1 MFNFKEFSKRIFISW
16 PNTAL
21 FTTKYLEEAKKK
33 PETKS
38 ATAGVSNDDKG
49 KMHELLLAKYL
60 HPEQTLPEHHRAESE
75 NDDYAGTPTQVHNRL
90 QRKIGE
96 EAYNEIDKNAK
107 ATAKAT
113 LEHLKKNNF
122 TDNKTEISNVHWTSN
137 RDTEKSKGD
146 HEKTTGV
153 KDVNSNADLILT
165 LKDKDTG
172 KIVGYHGV
180 SAKYGSN
187 EEPNYK
193 NPGMDTLEKM
203 SGLESGTINKMMEPH
218 KKAMADIGYD
228 GSIDERH
235 AKYKV
240 DIMGVDKA
248 QSEKKKL
255 DTLVSTGRKLSLKER
270 LLHSHLSSFLD
281 SYNSRKSPEAKK
293 AFLDQAKERA
303 STAEGSA
310 RAARAAVA
318 KRISESLDQKARHSK
333 GGSDTHL
340 RNLIREHVS
349 PSTVIPHT
357 IAHSL
362 VQKEGMAKPIVNNA
376 EDVANNHLDKFEG
389 LHVAMDKAG
398 GSITIKGYHKD
409 TGKLTNVAT
418 YGLKSQS
425 GPHKNINGTLTLR

>member
-16 PNTAL
+16 PNSAVISS
-21 FTTKYLEEAKKK
+21 KSLEEAKK
-33 PETKS
+33 PEVKS
-38 ATAGVSNDDKG
+38 ASGKISNDDKG

-113 LEHLKKNNF
+113 IEHLKNNNF
-122 TDNKTEISNVHWTSN
+122 IDNNTEIGNVHWTSN
-137 RDTEKSKGD
+137 RDTANSIGD

-153 KDVNSNADLILT
+153 KDVNANADLILT
-165 LKDKDTG
+165 LHDKNTG

-203 SGLESGTINKMMEPH
+203 SGLESGTISRMMESH
-218 KKAMADIGYD
+218 KQAMSNIGYD
-228 GSIDERH
+228 GSIEERH

-240 DIMGVDKA
+240 DSMGLDKVQA
-248 QSEKKKL
+248 EKKRL
-255 DTLVSTGRKLSLKER
+255 DTLVSTGKKLKLKDR

-281 SYNSRKSPEAKK
+281 SYNSRNTPEDKK

-318 KRISESLDQKARHSK
+318 KKISDSLDQKARHSK
-333 GGSDTHL
+333 GGSDTYL
-340 RNLIREHVS
+340 RNLLREHVS
-349 PSTVIPHT
+349 PTTVIPHT
-357 IAHSL
+357 IAHSW
-362 VQKEGMAKPIVNNA
+362 VQDDGTAKPLVNSA
-376 EDVANNHLDKFEG
+376 EDVANTHLDNFEG

-398 GSITIKGYHKD
+398 GSITIKGYHRD